1 MGEAAGCPSPWNPET
16 SQHSLAVLG
25 KLAEEGSEVAT
36 AAVRCII
43 QGIDECEPV
52 TGKPNREWLED
63 EIADVLAQIERTTY
77 EFDLDVARILRRAN
91 TKYDY
96 TRRWQET
103 LRGK

>member
-1 MGEAAGCPSPWNPET
+1 MAKGPSPWQPET
-16 SQHSLAVLG
+16 RQYELAVLG

-52 TGKPNREWLED
+52 TGKSNREWLED
-63 EIADVLAQIERTTY
+63 EIADIRAQCELAT
-77 EFDLDVARILRRAN
+77 VALGLNRDRINMRRWD
-91 TKYDY
+91 KPEY
-96 TRRWQET
+96 TGTWQET